1 MRGLNLLRACRSP
14 DCWKRHQLS
23 CIEDAVS
30 AMDGKIANDSVSS
43 IDPLIPG
50 SRLYNQLLKIDHRAA
65 PLALKCQPS
74 VSSLDPV
81 YESLSYPMQWPQGST
96 ILVDINDP
104 DQWCID
110 TLRETI
116 DKLLNNNVSETGL
129 DTLLVLQPG
138 QLTGLKNMFAS
149 YPIRVQSLH
158 PEWCNAAQM
167 LAFYRGASHTVFINT
182 ARAADAAFCDIPNT
196 LICGEVFIE
205 SQKTNAL
212 WKVIAGTSASQLVCA
227 VPTDQDHELPRTSL
241 IDNRLGD
248 LRSAL
253 TQSIVRQDDD
263 WLTEYMVAAE
273 LNKPVIHGEDGFRKT
288 VQAITDTRISLRRK
302 GQKLQEDPK
311 QFCVDSKNPVLR
323 AIGRLLPSRVA
334 A

>member
-1 MRGLNLLRACRSP
+1 MRSLNLLRACRSP
-14 DCWKRHQLS
+14 DCWKEHQLS
-23 CIEDAVS
+23 CIADAVS
-30 AMDGKIANDSVSS
+30 AMDSKIANDSVSS

-50 SRLYNQLLKIDHRAA
+50 SRLYNQLLKIDQRAA
-65 PLALKCQPS
+65 PLALQCQPS
-74 VSSLDPV
+74 ISSLDPV

-110 TLRETI
+110 TLRKTI
-116 DKLLNNNVSETGL
+116 DKLLNNNATEAAL
-129 DTLLVLQPG
+129 DTLLVLQPS
-138 QLTGLKNMFAS
+138 QLTELKNIFAS
-149 YPIRVQSLH
+149 YPIQVQSLH
-158 PEWCNAAQM
+158 PEWCNAAKM
-167 LAFYRGASHTVFINT
+167 FAFYRGASHTVFINT
-182 ARAADAAFCDIPNT
+182 ARAADAAFFDIPST
-196 LICGEVFIE
+196 LICGQVFIE

-212 WKVIAGTSASQLVCA
+212 WKVMADTSAGQLVCA
-227 VPTDQDHELPRTSL
+227 LPLDQDHELPRVSL

-253 TQSIVRQDDD
+253 TQSTAGQDDD
-263 WLTEYMVAAE
+263 WLAEYMVAAE
-273 LNKPVIHGEDGFRKT
+273 LNKPVIHEEDGFRKK
-288 VQAITDTRISLRRK
+288 VQAITDARISLRRK